1 MTNQLEKLEMDRDL
15 KKEIGVGI
23 FFLLLSI
30 AYIAGASKISTFTPF
45 GNRGLDSRSVPELLG
60 ILTII
65 LSVTHIIQ
73 TSLKGRKLK
82 RIQKESLISS
92 AKECD
97 REEDASGESHKGT
110 ILNRIEKVISVR
122 LLISLIYLAVYIA
135 VYQPL
140 GFILSSTFF
149 LMAESFLMT
158 NKDERKKWALFI
170 VLFSAGVS
178 VLIYF
183 IFTKYL
189 TLILP
194 SGILG

>member
-1 MTNQLEKLEMDRDL
+1 MNREF

-23 FFLLLSI
+23 FFLLLAI

-73 TSLKGRKLK
+73 ISLKERKLK
-82 RIQKESLISS
+82 KIQKESEIKSN
-92 AKECD
+92 EVCG
-97 REEDASGESHKGT
+97 REEVASVESPKGT
-110 ILNRIEKVISVR
+110 IIDRIDNIMSIKLV
-122 LLISLIYLAVYIA
+122 LSLIFLAVYTA
-135 VYQPL
+135 LYESL
-140 GFILSSTFF
+140 GFILSSSIF
-149 LMAESFLMT
+149 LIAESFLLVG
-158 NKDERKKWALFI
+158 KDKIKRWALFI
-170 VLFSAGVS
+170 VLFSIGVS

>member
-1 MTNQLEKLEMDRDL
+1 MSNQLENLEMDRDL

-30 AYIAGASKISTFTPF
+30 AYIAGASRISTFTPF

-73 TSLKGRKLK
+73 TSLKWRKIK
-82 RIQKESLISS
+82 KIRRESEVSS
-92 AKECD
+92 AKSCD
-97 REEDASGESHKGT
+97 LEKGASVESPKRT
-110 ILNRIEKVISVR
+110 IINRIEDVISVR

-135 VYQPL
+135 LYQPL

-149 LMAESFLMT
+149 LMAESFLLT

-170 VLFSAGVS
+170 VIFSIGVS
-178 VLIYF
+178 ILIYF

-194 SGILG
+194 NGILG